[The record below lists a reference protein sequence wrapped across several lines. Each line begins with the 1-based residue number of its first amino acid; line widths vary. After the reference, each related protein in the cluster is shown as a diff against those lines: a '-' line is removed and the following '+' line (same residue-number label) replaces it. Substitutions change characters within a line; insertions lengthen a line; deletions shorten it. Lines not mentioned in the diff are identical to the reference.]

1 MELHSVPRLSLFHAQ
16 KQIRQSPDLLCSF
29 LRSGFTT
36 LCVMATH
43 RNVAVSKNLS
53 GCFDVERI
61 RDSNSGTV
69 SELCQGPRGN
79 TRPIDCSSECLLQG
93 RTTINPTENFFPLS
107 LFLSFINPQLG
118 EDGCVGLFVQQPREQ
133 CGLCVGTDEDPE
145 TFVFVIVLVL
155 GEIDQPHFPGA
166 IDHSGCK
173 LGEFSTSRTC
183 MEESHDECPDEWRE
197 MWKSLLHD
205 FPRDRPRSATGFSP
219 ATSRLQRFDRHESL
233 EHINRNEFTRNSSP
247 ENLSGAA
254 SDRVDRVACE

>member
-1 MELHSVPRLSLFHAQ
+1 MVLHSVPRLSLFHAQ

-93 RTTINPTENFFPLS
+93 RTTINPTEKFFPLS
-107 LFLSFINPQLG
+107 LFLSLINPQRG

-133 CGLCVGTDEDPE
+133 CGLCVGTDEKSCD
-145 TFVFVIVLVL
+145 FCSC
-155 GEIDQPHFPGA
+155 D
-166 IDHSGCK
+166 C
-173 LGEFSTSRTC
+173 TC
-183 MEESHDECPDEWRE
+183 VG
-197 MWKSLLHD
+197 
-205 FPRDRPRSATGFSP
+205 RDRPPALSRCVRSFRS
-219 ATSRLQRFDRHESL
+219 
-233 EHINRNEFTRNSSP
+233 
-247 ENLSGAA
+247 
-254 SDRVDRVACE
+254 